1 MASIEIVLNGRRHR
15 RRAKIFDWGEED
27 QTTCNDVI
35 KQFRN
40 EKLSTEQR
48 YRKMEDQKPWPGLA
62 RNHDFAEGG
71 GLEVNVEKRK
81 CLTLET

>member
-1 MASIEIVLNGRRHR
+1 MDDVIVGEPGFLIG
-15 RRAKIFDWGEED
+15 GEED
-27 QTTCNDVI
+27 QTTGNDVI

-48 YRKMEDQKPWPGLA
+48 YLKMEDQKPWPGLA
-62 RNHDFAEGG
+62 HNHDFAEGG

-81 CLTLET
+81 CLNLETR